1 MKKLYFLLCLVL
13 CSTFLFS
20 KTYSQSNS
28 VTFDFSGGNT
38 ANGHKDIWS
47 TKNDYKLKVTSNYN
61 TLYVL
66 GIGGPTMIGPAYN
79 FEKLTTFSIDD
90 QSPFDLNSIDVF
102 NNSNNLTNII
112 IKTSKGGSATMQ
124 IGGNN
129 YNVFRLPTNDDK
141 FKQITSFT
149 VEGSSELNQF
159 QYDNVKLDNITDLIP
174 PKPERVSS
182 TSADKTYRAEEVIS
196 IQVYFSE
203 KVTVTGTPKLE
214 LETGAVD
221 RFANYV
227 SGSGTS
233 TLNFEYKVQDGDV
246 TSRLNYTSE
255 SALFLN
261 GGTIKDRGGNN
272 PDPLPPPSW
281 TQVTLAATK
290 NIVIDAL
297 APKVNLVT
305 SGAQNGNYKVGDL
318 ITILVDFSEE
328 VYISGTPQLELK
340 IGNANRKIDYKR
352 GSGGSRLEFDYTV
365 HAGDFSSD
373 LDYSST
379 ASLTL
384 NGGTILDLAGNVAN
398 LTLPAPGATNSLG
411 ANKNIVIFGV
421 APTVVSVNSITAD
434 GTYKLGDAIYV
445 QVNFSENVNITGSP
459 QINLETGAVD
469 RVASYWSGTGTSTL
483 VFRYTVQ
490 EGDSSADLDYVA
502 TTSFTLNGGTIK
514 DAAANNAV
522 LTLPTPRATNSLSAN
537 KNISVDGILP
547 TIVSVNS
554 LAVDKTYKSGDEID
568 IQVKFSENVNV
579 TGTPQLT
586 LETGATDQ
594 KVNYSSGSGTSTLI
608 FKYTVQVGDASA
620 DLDYVATN
628 SLSLN
633 GGTIKDAAGNVATL
647 TLPTPGAANSL
658 AANKAI
664 VIDGAPPT
672 VVSVTCSNTSRTY
685 RAGQS
690 ITIWVNFSDNVTV
703 TGTPQLTLETGPT
716 DRVINYVSGSGT
728 QSLRFDYNIQFGD
741 YTSDLDYVATNSLK
755 LNGGTIKNARN
766 DDFILTLP
774 TPGAALSLSSSK
786 NIVIE
791 QVNPN
796 ADGVLFVNKQAGS
809 FAENGNSWST
819 AVRELSNA
827 LKLAKTQANIRQ
839 IWVRAETHSPMYSPA
854 DLNFGVDAGR
864 DNAFLM
870 VKNVSL
876 YGGFNGNE
884 TAITQRNS
892 SRKTTLSGELGA
904 GGNADNAYHVVIFSG
919 DAGTAT
925 LNGFTVTGGNADGS
939 AEITVNAKAI
949 SRGVAG
955 GIYLNSASPLLTHI
969 DVNGNSTTGA
979 GGGIYNTSSS
989 SPILSNANIN
999 NNAAANGGGIY
1010 NVDSSSPILT
1020 DITINSNTATANG
1033 AGIYNAGTSSPK
1045 LTNVNVGGN
1054 SSGANGGGI
1063 YNGNSSAPSLTNVV
1077 IRGNKAAAD
1086 GGGIYNESSS
1096 VIVLTN
1102 VTLSGNWAVAN
1113 GGAIYNKNSSPKIY
1127 NSILFGN
1134 SSGVSN
1140 TSSNPTF
1147 YSSIIQGS
1155 GGSASWLAATGTN
1168 GGNNLDVDPRFNSA
1182 PNHST
1187 APFTGGDYNL
1197 SIASPAIDAASNG
1210 YYVGLSTTTTDLQ
1223 GRPRVYNYA
1232 TNGVIDM
1239 GAYEYQAAYRTNTDN
1254 VIFVKKGTTGSGA
1267 SWSNSMGELADALKI
1282 ARTVGGIKEIWV
1294 AEGTYYPMYS
1304 PDDDNFGNNAGRSN
1318 AFLLT
1323 RDVKI
1328 YGGFAGTE
1336 TTIKQRDTINGLY
1349 PSILSGDLGVVGNNG
1364 DNAYHVVVS
1373 VGDVGKASL
1382 NGFTI
1387 AGGNAGGGNEV
1398 YLTVQG
1404 QLLRSTFCGGI
1415 YNQNSSPTLSNL
1427 NITGNLAQNGAG
1439 GIGNMSNSSPVMK
1452 NIFINANSAG
1462 SGAGIYIN
1470 GSPKLTNVVISG
1482 NSAVNNGGGVFV
1494 NAGSALTLVNV
1505 TISGNKAS
1513 SGGAVYITG
1522 LASAAAPK
1530 LYNSII
1536 YGNSSGV
1543 VNVSTSAKLTFYNSI
1558 VQGSG
1563 GSSNWIADLGI
1574 NGGNNLAVDPQ
1585 FVAAPNHTT
1594 APFTGGDYRLQST
1607 SPAINAGNNSYY
1619 TDLDASSSD
1628 LAGNLRI
1635 FENSYNGV
1643 IDLGAYEHHKFIIPN
1658 ADGVLFVKKAST
1670 GEGTNWGNAMGELA
1684 DALRAAKTNSDIK
1697 QIWVARGTY
1706 HPLYSPADNNFGKNA
1721 GKYNAFLLVK
1731 DVKIY
1736 GGFEGVETSTKDRD
1750 TINWAHKSI
1759 LSGDIGVAGDNTDN
1773 VYHVVISSGDV
1784 GNAQLNGF
1792 TITGGNANSNG
1803 AYPINVN
1810 SNEFYAGVGGGI
1822 YNVTS
1827 SPFLNNLTISD
1838 NAVGGGGRGAGV
1850 YNISS
1855 SSPVFNNVTISGNL
1869 ANVGGSGGGMY
1880 IDSSSPVLTN
1890 VTITNNSSA
1899 VDGGGIYSSSSS
1911 LVLTDVAI
1919 RNNAAVNNLGGGIY
1933 SANSTL
1939 ILNNIN
1945 IDANKSHLGGGIY
1958 NSSSSLAFTGGSI
1971 NGNSATQGGGLFVS
1985 NSASLSVELKDITV
1999 SGNKAI
2005 DAGGGIYTASSLGLT
2020 NVNIIGNK
2028 SNAVGGAI
2036 FNTSS
2041 PTFINVT
2048 IAGNSARE
2056 GGVIYN
2062 TGNLPS
2068 PKFYNSIIYG
2078 NSSFAN
2084 WGGGSIYRNSVIQGS
2099 GGSANWV
2106 AATGL
2111 DGGHNMDI
2119 DPKFIDPISHT
2130 TAPFTEGDYKLQ
2142 PSSPAINKGDNNLYA
2157 GLSASTT
2164 DLAVNLRVYNF
2175 AGGGIIDMGA
2185 YEYQGVPILPNAD
2198 GIVYVKK
2205 DGTGNGTSWTNA
2217 VGELADALKV
2227 AKTNTAIKQIWIAKG
2242 TYHPTYS
2249 PADDNF
2255 GNDGGRDNA
2264 FLLVKDVKIY
2274 GGFDPANNISTLADH
2289 RIFGEKGTILSG
2301 DLGIPGDD
2309 QDNAYHVLISAGD
2322 LGTTLVDGLTIKHG
2336 RAENPGGVKITVNG
2350 ENIYRNSGAGI
2361 YNIGATNT
2369 LTHVWVSDNYS
2380 EGHGAGIYNDGSS
2393 ANAQPSHLLVSNS
2406 VISSNNGDGE
2416 GSFTCSGAT
2425 AVYVNTN
2432 FANNNGFAVQDSG
2445 NSITDVY
2452 NSVFYKNGNSRDCVQ
2467 STKVGIVKNSL
2478 IVKVQGSKAEFKSFT
2493 SEPTNIFYD
2502 DSEISYEDLLTMV
2515 GTNPVINRGSNTAYT
2530 TNGGS
2535 LNDVDMAGNPR
2546 VYNIN
2551 GNGTIDIGAYEFQS
2565 LVDQTISFAALDA
2578 KTTTSADFTL
2588 TATAS
2593 SGLAVSYTSS
2603 DANIADVYEDNGIWK
2618 VKIKAAGS
2626 VVITASQSGNGDY
2639 AAATAVDQTL
2649 IITEAVLPVT
2659 LTSYAAKMVNQTARL
2674 DWSVSSERDNR
2685 KFVIYRSGDDQQFTE
2700 IGTVASLGNTNTNRN
2715 YFFVDKQPLNGN
2727 TYYKLVQVD
2736 LDGKPTELGVKPLN
2750 FVLSTVNLKVYPNP
2764 TKDKVNVT
2772 FEAGKYN
2779 RIVLSSVDGK
2789 VLKSVALSAQQDQLD
2804 IDLTAYPIG
2813 TYFIRLTGAQQ
2824 SVVKKVVKQ

>member
-1 MKKLYFLLCLVL
+1 MKKLYFLLLVIL
-13 CSTFLFS
+13 CSTFLLS
-20 KTYSQSNS
+20 KAYSQSNS

-318 ITILVDFSEE
+318 ITIRVDFSEE

-411 ANKNIVIFGV
+411 ANKDIVVFGL

-445 QVNFSENVNITGSP
+445 QVNFSENVNITGAP

-522 LTLPTPRATNSLSAN
+522 LTLPTPGATNSLSAN

-554 LAVDKTYKSGDEID
+554 LDVDKTYKSGDEID

-703 TGTPQLTLETGPT
+703 TGTPQLTLETGPI

-774 TPGAALSLSSSK
+774 TPGTALSLSSSK

-819 AVRELSNA
+819 AVRELSDA
-827 LKLAKTQANIRQ
+827 LKLAKTQTNIRQ
-839 IWVRAETHSPMYSPA
+839 IWVRAETHSPLYSPA
-854 DLNFGVDAGR
+854 DNNFGVVAGR

-925 LNGFTVTGGNADGS
+925 LNGFTVTGGNADGL

-1147 YSSIIQGS
+1147 YSSVIQGS

-1282 ARTVGGIKEIWV
+1282 AKTVGGIKEIWV

-1336 TTIKQRDTINGLY
+1336 TTTKQRDTINGLY

-1364 DNAYHVVVS
+1364 DNAYHVLVS

-1427 NITGNLAQNGAG
+1427 IITGNLAQNGAG

-1563 GSSNWIADLGI
+1563 GSSNWIADLGT

-1585 FVAAPNHTT
+1585 FVAAPNHNT
-1594 APFTGGDYRLQST
+1594 APFTGGDYRLQAT
-1607 SPAINAGNNSYY
+1607 SAAIDAGSNSYY
-1619 TDLDASSSD
+1619 TDLAELSLD
-1628 LAGNLRI
+1628 LAGKPRV
-1635 FENSYNGV
+1635 SDYN
-1643 IDLGAYEHHKFIIPN
+1643 DGA
-1658 ADGVLFVKKAST
+1658 T
-1670 GEGTNWGNAMGELA
+1670 
-1684 DALRAAKTNSDIK
+1684 
-1697 QIWVARGTY
+1697 
-1706 HPLYSPADNNFGKNA
+1706 
-1721 GKYNAFLLVK
+1721 
-1731 DVKIY
+1731 
-1736 GGFEGVETSTKDRD
+1736 
-1750 TINWAHKSI
+1750 
-1759 LSGDIGVAGDNTDN
+1759 
-1773 VYHVVISSGDV
+1773 
-1784 GNAQLNGF
+1784 
-1792 TITGGNANSNG
+1792 
-1803 AYPINVN
+1803 
-1810 SNEFYAGVGGGI
+1810 
-1822 YNVTS
+1822 
-1827 SPFLNNLTISD
+1827 
-1838 NAVGGGGRGAGV
+1838 
-1850 YNISS
+1850 
-1855 SSPVFNNVTISGNL
+1855 
-1869 ANVGGSGGGMY
+1869 
-1880 IDSSSPVLTN
+1880 
-1890 VTITNNSSA
+1890 
-1899 VDGGGIYSSSSS
+1899 
-1911 LVLTDVAI
+1911 
-1919 RNNAAVNNLGGGIY
+1919 
-1933 SANSTL
+1933 
-1939 ILNNIN
+1939 
-1945 IDANKSHLGGGIY
+1945 
-1958 NSSSSLAFTGGSI
+1958 
-1971 NGNSATQGGGLFVS
+1971 
-1985 NSASLSVELKDITV
+1985 
-1999 SGNKAI
+1999 
-2005 DAGGGIYTASSLGLT
+2005 
-2020 NVNIIGNK
+2020 
-2028 SNAVGGAI
+2028 
-2036 FNTSS
+2036 
-2041 PTFINVT
+2041 
-2048 IAGNSARE
+2048 
-2056 GGVIYN
+2056 
-2062 TGNLPS
+2062 
-2068 PKFYNSIIYG
+2068 
-2078 NSSFAN
+2078 
-2084 WGGGSIYRNSVIQGS
+2084 
-2099 GGSANWV
+2099 
-2106 AATGL
+2106 
-2111 DGGHNMDI
+2111 
-2119 DPKFIDPISHT
+2119 
-2130 TAPFTEGDYKLQ
+2130 
-2142 PSSPAINKGDNNLYA
+2142 
-2157 GLSASTT
+2157 
-2164 DLAVNLRVYNF
+2164 
-2175 AGGGIIDMGA
+2175 IDMGA
-2185 YEYQGVPILPNAD
+2185 YEYQTTISPNAD
-2198 GIVYVKK
+2198 GILFVKK
-2205 DGTGNGTSWTNA
+2205 GSNGKGGSWTKA

-2227 AKTNTAIKQIWIAKG
+2227 AKTNTAIKQIWVAAG
-2242 TYHPTYS
+2242 TYNPLYS
-2249 PADDNF
+2249 PADNNF
-2255 GNDGGRDNA
+2255 GNDAGSTNA
-2264 FLLVKDVKIY
+2264 FLLVKDVKVY
-2274 GGFDPANNISTLADH
+2274 GGFAGTESSLSERDFSTNVS
-2289 RIFGEKGTILSG
+2289 TLSG
-2301 DLGIPGDD
+2301 DLGVSGRSY
-2309 QDNAYHVLISAGD
+2309 NVVISSGAMGMA
-2322 LGTTLVDGLTIKHG
+2322 TLDGFTIRDG
-2336 RAENPGGVKITVNG
+2336 NGSSTSNIYVNG
-2350 ENIYRNSGAGI
+2350 NQVYQCSGAGI
-2361 YNIGATNT
+2361 YNS
-2369 LTHVWVSDNYS
+2369 VSDADYKNLIIMNNSCGESGGGMFSYQSSVKLNYVTMKNNSARHGGAMANQDNSNATVINSLFFGNSSS
-2380 EGHGAGIYNDGSS
+2380 EGGDAIYNVDNSLPKFV
-2393 ANAQPSHLLVSNS
+2393 NITVAQNTGGAK
-2406 VISSNNGDGE
+2406 NGILNE
-2416 GSFTCSGAT
+2416 QGAQ
-2425 AVYVNTN
+2425 A
-2432 FANNNGFAVQDSG
+2432 A
-2445 NSITDVY
+2445 VY
-2452 NSVFYKNGNSRDCVQ
+2452 NSIVWGGINGSYQAQSSIIEHSTDATNGNID
-2467 STKVGIVKNSL
+2467 
-2478 IVKVQGSKAEFKSFT
+2478 A
-2493 SEPTNIFYD
+2493 
-2502 DSEISYEDLLTMV
+2502 
-2515 GTNPVINRGSNTAYT
+2515 
-2530 TNGGS
+2530 GS
-2535 LNDVDMAGNPR
+2535 LNDTDIFTNPASNDFSLKNGSAAINNGNNTLYQTADGVNNTSLANDKDLAGNSR
-2546 VYNIN
+2546 VYNFAT
-2551 GNGTIDIGAYEFQS
+2551 NGTIDLGAYEYQGKLS
-2565 LVDQTISFAALDA
+2565 QTISFAALDA
-2578 KTTTSADFTL
+2578 KTTNSADFTL

-2593 SGLAVSYTSS
+2593 SGLSVSYTSG
-2603 DANIADVYEDNGIWK
+2603 NTTIADVYQDNGVWK

-2626 VVITASQSGNGDY
+2626 VVITAKQAGNGNY
-2639 AAATAVDQTL
+2639 AAANAVDQTL

-2659 LTSYAAKMVNQTARL
+2659 ITNYTAKMVNQTAKL

-2727 TYYKLVQVD
+2727 NYYKLVQVD

-2750 FVLSTVNLKVYPNP
+2750 FLLSAVNLNVYPNP

-2789 VLKSVALSAQQDQLD
+2789 VLKSVALSAQQDQLT

-2824 SVVKKVVKQ
+2824 SFVKKVVKQ